1 MSVRM
6 ILAAVC
12 GVLGGVAQIAWAQT
26 PGQPAIQK
34 VGSVE
39 YKKLA
44 TREETE
50 RRMVQLLNPSA
61 ARWGKWYMLTSF
73 DHDRKKG
80 PKLAQALPPEEEL
93 SKMKANGPGP
103 DLKKE
108 YPGKKGTTAVWRGVG
123 EIGNRTID
131 FRIFDDKELIE
142 DVQGYLYGTV
152 EVERALTVD
161 VTMGSD
167 DGLRFWLNGKL
178 LVDKDVLRG
187 LDPEED
193 RVRLDLQPGVNHMLV
208 KVSQVKGGYEYQI
221 NCKTPMDPFQETQ
234 LQYLLDRDFPRNE
247 EDRYYRALTIA
258 TPADVVLEVGGM
270 DVLPPNEKGE
280 CLPIVCTR
288 RGDVYI
294 IEGAYDDPPF
304 GAKFKKFAQGL
315 HEPLGLAV
323 RVENGKTA
331 VYCTQRGEI
340 TKLVD
345 ENGDGVADVY
355 STFADGWGVSGNY
368 HEFAFGPKFDREGN
382 AWVTLNVGF
391 CGGLGKSIVPLRG
404 WALKFAPDGTMT
416 KVCDGLRSPNGIG
429 EFTDGAMFYL
439 DNQGDYVGTNRM
451 SQLAPGSWAGH
462 PAGLGWRDNWKKGDP
477 FPPIQPATI
486 WFPYKKMGQSTADFL
501 LYDTEGRQMLPQ
513 VNEALKAGKFGPFA
527 GQIFC
532 GDQTLCSISRVF
544 LEKVDGVYQGVCFPF
559 RGGLDSGINRLCW
572 AGDGSMFVGQTDR
585 GWGSTGRLRQGL
597 QRLVWTGE
605 PPFEVLTMKIASD
618 GFVLNFT
625 SDVDPATAGN
635 AASYA
640 MVSYTYEH
648 HPEYGSDEMEKA
660 KQAVTGAEVID
671 ARTVRIKVDA
681 LRSGGMGFV
690 HELTMPGVRSA
701 AGQKLLH
708 DVAYYT
714 VQRIPGKTS
723 ASAAPSGH

>member
-1 MSVRM
+1 MKAPAQ
-6 ILAAVC
+6 LAGIVLLSLTCGAVAQPA
-12 GVLGGVAQIAWAQT
+12 GGV
-26 PGQPAIQK
+26 QK

-44 TREETE
+44 SREETE
-50 RRMVQLLNPSA
+50 KRMLQLLNPQA
-61 ARWGKWYMLTSF
+61 ARWGKWSMLTSF

-80 PKLAQALPPEEEL
+80 PKLADALAPEEEL
-93 SKMKANGPGP
+93 SKMKVNGPGP

-108 YPGKKGTTAVWRGVG
+108 YAGKKGSVAIWRNVG
-123 EIGNRTID
+123 DIANRVID
-131 FRIFDDKELIE
+131 FKILEDKDLVE

-152 EVERALTVD
+152 EVDKAVTLD

-193 RVRLDLQPGVNHMLV
+193 RVRLDLQPGVNHMLA
-208 KVSQVKGGYEYQI
+208 KISQVKGGYEYQI
-221 NCKTPMDPFQETQ
+221 NCKVPMDPFQETQ
-234 LQYLLDRDFPRNE
+234 LQYLLDRDFPKAE
-247 EDRYYRALTIA
+247 EDRYYRALTVA
-258 TPADVVLEVGGM
+258 TPQDVVLETGGM
-270 DVLPPNEKGE
+270 DILPPNEKGE
-280 CLPIVCTR
+280 CLPIMCTR
-288 RGDVYI
+288 RGDVFI
-294 IEGAYDDPPF
+294 VEGAYDDPPF
-304 GAKFKKFAQGL
+304 SAKFKKFASGL

-323 RVENGKTA
+323 RIENGKTA
-331 VYCTQRGEI
+331 VYCTQRGEV

-345 ENGDGVADVY
+345 ENGDGVADIY

-404 WALKFAPDGTMT
+404 WALKFSPEGVMT

-429 EFTDGAMFYL
+429 EFTDGTMFYL

-477 FPPIQPATI
+477 FPPIQPATV

-501 LYDTEGRQMLPQ
+501 LYDTEGRQTLPQ

-527 GQIFC
+527 GQVFC
-532 GDQTLCSISRVF
+532 GDQTLCIVSRVF
-544 LEKVDGVYQGVCFPF
+544 LEKVDGVYQGACFPF
-559 RGGLDSGINRLCW
+559 RSGLDCGVNRLCW

-597 QRLVWTGE
+597 QRIVWTGGV
-605 PPFEVLTMKIASD
+605 PFEVLTMKVTTD
-618 GFVLNFT
+618 GFLLNFT
-625 SDVDPATAGN
+625 QDVDQAAAANP
-635 AASYA
+635 ASYA
-640 MVSYTYEH
+640 MISYTYEH

-660 KQAVTGAEVID
+660 KQTVAGVEVVD
-671 ARTVRIKVDA
+671 ARTVKLKIDS
-681 LRSGGMGFV
+681 LRYGGMGYV

-701 AGQKLLH
+701 AGGKLLH

-714 VQRIPGKTS
+714 VQRVPGKST
-723 ASAAPSGH
+723 AAK